1 MSHIAPPARL
11 EAIQFLVGRF
21 RGHGRFEGGTITYE
35 KEVFGRWEAGGHF
48 LALSM
53 KASYRD
59 EEVVADIHEAMAVVG
74 ADRKSGGLSAHVFT
88 DGGIVF
94 EHQLELA
101 PDRVSFRDRVPHEIR
116 AREARKI
123 LMPTS
128 YGYEEL
134 LQVDRGDDRFE
145 TYQVVQLRRL

>member
-1 MSHIAPPARL
+1 MSHIAPPPAL

-35 KEVFGRWEAGGHF
+35 KEVFGRWEAGGHV

-53 KASYRD
+53 KAAYRED
-59 EEVVADIHEAMAVVG
+59 DDVADVHEAMAVVG
-74 ADRKSGGLSAHVFT
+74 ADRTSGGLQAHVFT

-94 EHQLELA
+94 EHRLELG

-116 AREARKI
+116 AKEARKI
-123 LMPTS
+123 LLPTA

-134 LQVDRGDDRFE
+134 LQVDRGDARFE
-145 TYQVVQLRRL
+145 TYQVVQLKRV